1 MKFYQ
6 KFGNDSFSP
15 IINVTNITLDNGYDS
30 QSGMVNGIIVDFE
43 VLSKQNAFDNWLT
56 DNEYLDNTNI
66 TFIVFQDQQE
76 IESFVQEVQNKTY
89 LNKSIPDILNELNIN
104 KYQNFSLSQI
114 YSNKS
119 EDSETNSQLFGQ
131 EQVLFT
137 NLDSKKDVVLYVIPS
152 IDFVKFFSNN
162 QYSSDNIAQL
172 INEFYSIEWY
182 VYSILLKNK
191 TIIDKDSER
200 ILNDV
205 RDFKEITTNLF
216 SLLPSKVQQQ
226 NIPENSSYVSDIF
239 TSFDYEK
246 QQIRSF
252 FFFEIKKFIKDKSIF
267 DKVYE
272 SLSKDELES
281 LLRSSTNKIIN
292 FEIYKETLIN
302 EHLISLF
309 NTSYEKVVGSTN
321 VQIIESLSND
331 DRVCYVMLDN
341 FPTTKKESFKYKINV
356 TFQDALLKYYYD
368 TLTTPS
374 SGVFFTIAG
383 KINEIENFVNDPR
396 NSDAKTGKFVRF
408 NTGRNIPN
416 ITEFVNLFVKM
427 LNLFLKNP
435 INENKKNSIIKA
447 LNYNKSTFQ
456 IHVDFVFI
464 VKQILLQIESLFL
477 SAGYTRQTYEKYSSN
492 IDFVNKNYYFKVQ
505 DFDVSSVTPTL
516 STTRQAVSLQPS
528 TKYYTDGNIQ
538 YNLLNENFNLD
549 LTNEVGFKVVNALIN
564 LEREEITYSSE
575 NSLMSIISEQQGTT
589 IEKIVSLQE
598 KNVSKKPISLFA
610 KSSTSNDTVQSP
622 ASKITNFNKENSY
635 SKQQQ
640 NSNSIQ
646 NLVNNVKVQ
655 NQVDTQKELE
665 FQTSFFDNM
674 SYDVVVPKTK
684 TQFYLPN
691 KNEWSDT
698 LNSNT
703 QSNTYLARTIYR
715 KSGDIFTRKDLE
727 PPLTNKYFIFK
738 VA

>member
-15 IINVTNITLDNGYDS
+15 IINVTNITLDNSYDS
-30 QSGMVNGIIVDFE
+30 QEGMVNGIIVDFE

-56 DNEYLDNTNI
+56 DNEYLDNTSI
-66 TFIVFQDQQE
+66 TFIVFQDQEE
-76 IESFVQEVQNKTY
+76 ILSFVQEVQNKTY
-89 LNKSIPDILNELNIN
+89 LNKSIPDILNELNID
-104 KYQNFSLSQI
+104 KYQNFNLSEI
-114 YSNKS
+114 YGNKS
-119 EDSETNSQLFGQ
+119 KDSESNLQLFGK
-131 EQVLFT
+131 EQALFT
-137 NLDSKKDVVLYVIPS
+137 NLDSKKDVILYAIPS

-162 QYSSDNIAQL
+162 EYSSDNIKQL
-172 INEFYSIEWY
+172 INEFYSLEWY
-182 VYSILLKNK
+182 VFSVLLKNK
-191 TIIDKDSER
+191 TITDKDSER

-216 SLLPSKVQQQ
+216 SLLPSKAEQQ
-226 NIPENSSYVSDIF
+226 NTPENPSYISDIF

-252 FFFEIKKFIKDKSIF
+252 FFFEIKKFIIDKSIF
-267 DKVYE
+267 NKVYE
-272 SLSKDELES
+272 SLSKNDLEL

-292 FEIYKETLIN
+292 FEIYKETLVN
-302 EHLISLF
+302 ERLISVF
-309 NTSYEKVVGSTN
+309 NTSYENVVGSTN
-321 VQIIESLSND
+321 IQIVDSLSND

-341 FPTTKKESFKYKINV
+341 FPTAKKEHFKYKINV

-374 SGVFFTIAG
+374 SGIFFTIAN
-383 KINEIENFVNDPR
+383 KINEIENFINDPR
-396 NSDAKTGKFVRF
+396 NTDAKTGKFIRF
-408 NTGRNIPN
+408 NASRSVPD
-416 ITEFVNLFVKM
+416 ITEFVSLFIKMINLFV
-427 LNLFLKNP
+427 KNP
-435 INENKKNSIIKA
+435 INEDKKNSIIKA

-464 VKQILLQIESLFL
+464 VKQILSQIESLFL

-505 DFDVSSVTPTL
+505 DFDASSTTPTL
-516 STTRQAVSLQPS
+516 SVTRQTFNLQPS
-528 TKYYTDGNIQ
+528 TKYYVDGNIQ
-538 YNLLNENFNLD
+538 YNLLNQNFNLD
-549 LTNEVGFKVVNALIN
+549 LTNEVGFKIVNALIN
-564 LEREEITYSSE
+564 LEREEITYNSQ
-575 NSLMSIISEQQGTT
+575 NSLMSIIYEQQGTT

-610 KSSTSNDTVQSP
+610 KSSTLNDTAQSP
-622 ASKITNFNKENSY
+622 ATKITNFNKENSY

-640 NSNSIQ
+640 NSNNIQ

-674 SYDVVVPKTK
+674 SYDVVIPKTK

-698 LNSNT
+698 LSNT
-703 QSNTYLARTIYR
+703 QINTYLARTIYR

-727 PPLTNKYFIFK
+727 PPLANKYFIFK
-738 VA
+738 VT